1 LTETNN
7 DIKDSESDNNVDNI
21 ESEFYYALG
30 HDIRRQILK
39 IIGESGFT
47 SFTKLKKELQVST
60 GTIYHHLDA
69 LSKLIEQQKNKK
81 YYFTELGEIAFN
93 SLENNK
99 KELEF
104 PKNSK
109 DRIFLPYLKNLTKFL
124 AKIIDSESKANRIY
138 LGIVS
143 IIILILGMIFC
154 ELNKFY
160 SILLFFRQ
168 FQPINFPLLYG
179 LSFLFNFGIFF
190 LLTEVLSRLFYR
202 KSKNSLIL
210 FLIFPL
216 IFLPIDLYL
225 FIHYIFVVLEIT
237 EISVIYLIDKI
248 FLVFFQALS
257 IMFLSYFLGEIKE
270 LRLEY
275 GLIISLLIHLGGFT
289 FIILFISF

>member
-1 LTETNN
+1 MKN
-7 DIKDSESDNNVDNI
+7 SEDDKNLNNI
-21 ESEFYYALG
+21 ESDFYYALG
-30 HDIRRQILK
+30 HDIRRQIIN
-39 IIGESGFT
+39 IIGKFGFT

-69 LSKLIEQQKNKK
+69 LSKLIEQKKNKK

-93 SLENNK
+93 SLLNNK
-99 KELEF
+99 KELVIPE
-104 PKNSK
+104 NSK
-109 DRIFLPYLKNLTKFL
+109 ERKVLPLVKNLTKYL
-124 AKIIDSESKANRIY
+124 AKVVDSKNKTNRIY
-138 LGIVS
+138 IGIVS
-143 IIILILGMIFC
+143 ITTLFFGIIFC

-168 FQPINFPLLYG
+168 FEPTNIPFLYG

-190 LLTEVLSRLFYR
+190 LLTEILSRLFYR

-210 FLIFPL
+210 ILLFPI

-225 FIHYIFVVLEIT
+225 FIHYVFLLIEIT
-237 EISVIYLIDKI
+237 ELALIYFIDKI
-248 FLVFFQALS
+248 LLVLFQAFS
-257 IMFLSYFLGEIKE
+257 IILLSYFLGELKE

-289 FIILFISF
+289 FLILFASF